1 MARIPD
7 ATICMSA
14 ELVFVDTNVLVY
26 ARDSREPKKQ
36 RRAEE
41 WLDHLW
47 RHRSGRLGLQVLQ
60 EYYVSVTQKLKP
72 GMERDA
78 ARRDVRDLWHWMPPS
93 SPVLLLEAA
102 WTLQDQSRLS
112 GGDALVPASAQLAGC
127 RTLLSEGFQHG
138 QEFGDVRVLSPFRAA
153 PKDDE

>member
-1 MARIPD
+1 
-7 ATICMSA
+7 MSA

-36 RRAEE
+36 QRAEE

-47 RHRSGRLGLQVLQ
+47 RHRTGRLSLQVLQ

-78 ARRDVRDLWHWMPPS
+78 ARRDVRDLGHWMPAS
-93 SPVLLLEAA
+93 SSAGLLETA
-102 WTLQDQSRLS
+102 WTLQDQFRLS
-112 GGDALVPASAQLAGC
+112 WWDALVLASAQLAGC
-127 RTLLSEGFQHG
+127 QRLLSEDFQHG
-138 QEFGDVRVLSPFRAA
+138 QQFGEVRVSSPFRTA
-153 PKDDE
+153 PNEDGR